1 MAKPP
6 AKLDQD
12 PFRQVLLDCRS
23 GLIGVGLFSLIMN
36 VLLLTGPFYM
46 LQIYDRIL
54 PSQSIPTLLVLSLL
68 VAGLMLVH
76 GALDYVRSRLM
87 TRIGSLFDLKLAR
100 PAFDLAT
107 RQQPGMGGD
116 PARDLRC
123 VRHFLMGPAAV
134 GLFDV
139 PWFPVYIAVVF
150 VLHPVLGWMAIAA
163 SIALVTLA
171 VLNASASQA
180 PVREAMTREANE
192 DAFINVC
199 RYNSETVGVL
209 GMRRDLG
216 RIWQV
221 EHAQLLSANRT
232 GGDRSAFYSS
242 SSRALRLL
250 LQSAVLGVGAMLVI
264 EHTLSAGALVAAS
277 ITFARA
283 LAPVDMAIAQWRS
296 VVTARQSWLRLKTRF
311 AGTTHGDERVALG
324 RPSETLSVDGLTV
337 STPNGGAIVVHAANL
352 HLKAGD
358 GLGIIGNS
366 GSGKSTLVR
375 GLLGAL
381 PTTKGDV
388 RLDGATL
395 SQWSEDELGAHIGY
409 LPQDVHLFNGTVA
422 QNIARFRQDSTS
434 EAVIAAAKIAGVHQ
448 LILSLP
454 DGYETL
460 MGPSGVVL
468 SAGQRQRVGLARA
481 VYGQPFLVVLDEPN
495 AHVDGEGELSLIN
508 AMRTLRAA
516 GSIVIVVAHR
526 RGAIAE
532 MNKLLLMNEG
542 RVELFGDKNT
552 VLSQIAAKS
561 TVNHGGLRAVAV

>member
-1 MAKPP
+1 MATAP
-6 AKLDQD
+6 AKLKQD
-12 PFRQVLLDCRS
+12 PLRQVLLDCRS
-23 GLIGVGLFSLIMN
+23 ALIGVGLFSLIMN

-46 LQIYDRIL
+46 LQIYDRVL
-54 PSQSIPTLLVLSLL
+54 PGQSIPTLLVLSIL

-87 TRIGSLFDLKLAR
+87 LRIGSLFDLKLAH

-107 RQQPGMGGD
+107 RQQPGVGGD
-116 PARDLRC
+116 PARDLRS

-134 GLFDV
+134 GLFDI

-150 VLHPVLGWMAIAA
+150 ALHPVLGWMAIAS
-163 SIALVTLA
+163 SIALVALA

-209 GMRRDLG
+209 GMRRELG
-216 RIWQV
+216 RIWEV
-221 EHAQLLSANRT
+221 EHAQLLSANQT
-232 GGDRSAFYSS
+232 GGDRSALYSS
-242 SSRALRLL
+242 LSRTLRLL
-250 LQSAVLGVGAMLVI
+250 LQSAVLGVGAVLVV
-264 EHTLSAGALVAAS
+264 ESTLSAGALVAAS

-283 LAPVDMAIAQWRS
+283 LAPVDTAIVQWRG
-296 VVTARQSWLRLKTRF
+296 VVTARQAWLRLTTHF
-311 AGTTHGDERVALG
+311 AGTTHIHERVTLG
-324 RPSETLSVDGLTV
+324 RPHQTLTV
-337 STPNGGAIVVHAANL
+337 EDMTISTPSGGSIIVKSASL
-352 HLKAGD
+352 QLQAGD

-375 GLLGAL
+375 GLLGAW
-381 PTTKGDV
+381 PMVKGEV

-395 SQWSEDELGAHIGY
+395 SQWREDELGAHIGY
-409 LPQDVHLFNGTVA
+409 LPQDIHLFNGTVA

-434 EAVIAAAKIAGVHQ
+434 EAVIAAAKIAGVHE

-460 MGPSGVVL
+460 MGPAGVVL
-468 SAGQRQRVGLARA
+468 SAGQCQRVAVARA

-495 AHVDGEGELSLIN
+495 SHADAEGEFSLIN

-532 MNKLLLMNEG
+532 MNKLLLMNAG
-542 RVELFGDKNT
+542 QVELFSDKNT
-552 VLSQIAAKS
+552 VLSQIASKS